1 MLNDFRPGFSLLP
14 SLRRLTLSRWNQE
27 MAAHIKPYLSR
38 SIIAFEICHRN
49 PLVNPNFN
57 EVYDDLLSSL
67 AVLCPFIIDLRIPHG
82 TNSAMTSHYPGA
94 SLEFAR
100 EWNHLQTIFVSSE
113 ISLDAFRF
121 IAPLPN
127 LKDLSCSIHPNSK
140 VQDLREVS
148 QGPFFRSL
156 EFLDVQTHDIAP
168 CRTLMELMVE
178 SPLVGV
184 IVTINESLFLFDV
197 GSFISAVCHPPAHRF
212 INDFRLID
220 CEYVAEVDHY
230 GGITAFEPLF
240 MLEELRTLGI
250 SFPSTCRFNDQWI
263 ARAANTWPD
272 LEHFSV
278 LGAKDAVPQITFQ
291 GMTTLLDSCPGL
303 YFIELDVDGGS
314 ADFTSKHQVTYPNIR
329 TLSLGR
335 SFIDAPLK
343 ILEYISDVFPDLNAL
358 TAWTNDEDMDHP
370 QYMLWKIV
378 LKLWQRKLTDSHNPW
393 YTLFGISCDQVLM
406 SIYSQKLDH
415 LQAGVFCLA
424 MKSAMSI
431 QLTYEFAIFYAVAT
445 FKSRGK
451 SVVL

>member
-1 MLNDFRPGFSLLP
+1 
-14 SLRRLTLSRWNQE
+14 
-27 MAAHIKPYLSR
+27 
-38 SIIAFEICHRN
+38 
-49 PLVNPNFN
+49 
-57 EVYDDLLSSL
+57 
-67 AVLCPFIIDLRIPHG
+67 
-82 TNSAMTSHYPGA
+82 
-94 SLEFAR
+94 
-100 EWNHLQTIFVSSE
+100 
-113 ISLDAFRF
+113 
-121 IAPLPN
+121 
-127 LKDLSCSIHPNSK
+127 
-140 VQDLREVS
+140 
-148 QGPFFRSL
+148 
-156 EFLDVQTHDIAP
+156 
-168 CRTLMELMVE
+168 
-178 SPLVGV
+178 
-184 IVTINESLFLFDV
+184 
-197 GSFISAVCHPPAHRF
+197 
-212 INDFRLID
+212 
-220 CEYVAEVDHY
+220 
-230 GGITAFEPLF
+230 
-240 MLEELRTLGI
+240 
-250 SFPSTCRFNDQWI
+250 
-263 ARAANTWPD
+263 
-272 LEHFSV
+272 
-278 LGAKDAVPQITFQ
+278 
-291 GMTTLLDSCPGL
+291 LLDSCPGL

-393 YTLFGISCDQVLM
+393 YTLFGIGCDQVLM